1 MDGTNKALFGPGG
14 NCDRFA
20 LEGNKNSLQA
30 PAWVRSNGL
39 DAYEYE
45 AGRGVPRNLS
55 ILQAVG
61 DEARKN
67 GIHMSFHAP
76 YFISLS
82 SESPETQE
90 QNLRIITES
99 LQAAEAVGARTI
111 VVHSG
116 GAGKADRRDAMKR
129 SLDMLVRIASLS
141 VPNGLKIGIE
151 TMGKINQL
159 GTVDEVIEQCLVC
172 PDLFVPVVD
181 FGHLN
186 ARENGCFA
194 VPDDYTRV
202 FERIARSLGDET
214 ARYMHCHFSKIE
226 YTEAGEKRHLTFA
239 DNQYGPPYEPFACA
253 IAQNGLCPTVI
264 CESAG
269 TQTDDALL
277 LKQCYLDQSGKKS
290 NQQGG

>member
-20 LEGNKNSLQA
+20 LEGNKNSQQA
-30 PAWVRSNGL
+30 PAWVRSNGF

-67 GIHMSFHAP
+67 GIHMSLHAP

-202 FERIARSLGDET
+202 FERIARSLGDGQIYALPFFQDRIHGSRRET
-214 ARYMHCHFSKIE
+214 APDVRRQSVRTALRAFRLRHR
-226 YTEAGEKRHLTFA
+226 TERTLPDGHMRIRRHA
-239 DNQYGPPYEPFACA
+239 DRRRAAPQAVLP
-253 IAQNGLCPTVI
+253 
-264 CESAG
+264 
-269 TQTDDALL
+269 
-277 LKQCYLDQSGKKS
+277 
-290 NQQGG
+290 